1 LQRSIFGK
9 GGAMKRERGPCVALT
24 VLWASICLLPAPPLH
39 AADAAAGQTA
49 ETTAAAPADDAQD
62 PADLAT
68 IHVVA
73 VTPQQGASLPEAMI
87 PYNVQS
93 TTSGELDR
101 SQTLS
106 ITDYMNRNMTGVT
119 INSAT
124 ANPLQ
129 PNLQFRGFTASPLL
143 GGSQGISVYIDGVR
157 VNEVFGDSVNWDLVP
172 EEMISTMSVISGANP
187 VFGLNTLGGAIEI
200 KSKDG
205 FSDPG
210 LHAEVSGGSF
220 GRNESTLQ
228 GGANN
233 GTLGYYLLANHFEE
247 SGWRD
252 YSNSNAT
259 GFLGNFSW
267 RGGDAASAD
276 LQLAHAE
283 TKLNGNGA
291 SPIGAVAI
299 RPESVFTAPDRTQN
313 FYSRISLQGSRKL
326 GADARISATV
336 FKRQVNTRSYNGDAS
351 DFSICAE
358 APDALCGADDA
369 PLIDQN
375 GDPIPAS
382 FDAINNIGV
391 RKQLSYGGSLQW
403 VDRQTLFGLRN
414 QFAAG
419 LDYDH
424 GRVGYTSALEL
435 ANLIVTDALPFS
447 SITSANSGVF
457 VPDDALGVYAYN
469 VSVGAYATD
478 TIALTDRV
486 ALTVSARY
494 NRTHSVIQD
503 TSGAN
508 PDLNGDHHF
517 RRLNPAIGTTWQ
529 WMPAANVYA
538 GYSESTRAPTA
549 VELTC
554 ASPDAPCKLPNEF
567 VADPPLNQVV
577 AKNREAG
584 LRGTFDAGWLGRT
597 RWKAG
602 VFRTVN
608 VDDIVFQS
616 TGGAQSN
623 EGFFA
628 NIGDTRRQ
636 GIETSLAGRG
646 LSGRLDW
653 FVNYTHLDAKFLSG
667 FSETSANHPY
677 ADPETGLIQ
686 VAAGAR
692 LPGLPQNTL
701 KLGADYAFTPRLTVG
716 ADVLY
721 NSAQYLR
728 GDEANLLDPIG
739 GFTIVNLRAVYRIGE
754 HFSTYVRLQNL
765 FDRRYADFGVIG
777 YAGNVLPQ
785 FTDPRLLSPGA
796 PRAAWVGLSFDL

>member
-1 LQRSIFGK
+1 VNRHYKAL
-9 GGAMKRERGPCVALT
+9 VALI
-24 VLWASICLLPAPPLH
+24 ALLGLQMQGAALH
-39 AADAAAGQTA
+39 AADAGTDAGA
-49 ETTAAAPADDAQD
+49 EPAAPSAAPDDQAAN
-62 PADLAT
+62 PADLGT
-68 IHVVA
+68 IHVIA
-73 VTPQQGASLPEAMI
+73 VTPQQGAELPESMI

-101 SQTLS
+101 TQSLS

-143 GGSQGISVYIDGVR
+143 GGSQGVSVYVDGVR
-157 VNEVFGDSVNWDLVP
+157 VNEVFGDSVNWDLIP

-200 KSKDG
+200 RSKDG

-220 GRNESTLQ
+220 GRSESTIQ
-228 GGANN
+228 GGRNN
-233 GTLGYYLLANHFEE
+233 GTWGYYLMANHFEE
-247 SGWRD
+247 AGWRD

-259 GFLGNFSW
+259 GFLGTFSW
-267 RGGDAASAD
+267 RGSDASAD
-276 LQLAHAE
+276 LHLAHSE

-291 SPIGAVAI
+291 SPIGALAI

-313 FYSRISLQGSRKL
+313 YYSLVSLQGSRKL
-326 GADARISATV
+326 GTDSTLSATL
-336 FKRQVNTRSYNGDAS
+336 FKRQVDTRSYNGDAS
-351 DFSICAE
+351 DFSVCQDDSAF
-358 APDALCGADDA
+358 LCNDTE
-369 PLIDQN
+369 PLFDQT
-375 GDPIPAS
+375 GGRASSS

-424 GRVGYTSALEL
+424 GRVGYTSVLEL
-435 ANLIVTDALPFS
+435 ANLIVDPSLPLS

-457 VPDDALGVYAYN
+457 IPDDALSVYSYTVNSGV
-469 VSVGAYATD
+469 YATD
-478 TIALTDRV
+478 TVALTEQL
-486 ALTVSARY
+486 ALTVSGRY
-494 NRTHSVIQD
+494 NHTHTVIAD

-508 PDLNGDHHF
+508 PDLNGEHRFHRF
-517 RRLNPAIGTTWQ
+517 NPAVGIAWQ
-529 WMPAANVYA
+529 LRPTVNFYA
-538 GYSESTRAPTA
+538 GFSESTRSPTA

-554 ASPDAPCKLPNEF
+554 SSPKAPCKLPNEF
-567 VADPPLNQVV
+567 VADPPLKQVV
-577 AKNREAG
+577 AENREAG
-584 LRGTFDAGWLGRT
+584 LRGSFDAGWFGRT

-602 VFRTVN
+602 VFSTTN

-628 NIGDTRRQ
+628 NIGDTRRR
-636 GIETSLAGRG
+636 GIEAS
-646 LSGRLDW
+646 LSGHATGSRIDW
-653 FVNYTHLDAKFLSG
+653 FVSITRLDAQFLDA
-667 FSETSANHPY
+667 FTETSANHPA
-677 ADPETGLIQ
+677 ADPQTGLIQ
-686 VAAGAR
+686 VARGDR
-692 LPGLPQNTL
+692 LPGLPRNTL
-701 KLGADYAFTPRLTVG
+701 KLGADYAVTGGFTVG
-716 ADVLY
+716 GDILY

-728 GDEANLLDPIG
+728 GDEANLLAPIG
-739 GFTIVNLRAVYRIGE
+739 GFTIVNLRAVYRFGE
-754 HFSTYVRLQNL
+754 HFSAYLRLQNL

-777 YAGNVLPQ
+777 DATPVLPQ